1 MTSHYLS
8 HYALVAIITLL
19 ILSAILPVSCDDNIT
34 TIASES
40 IESQRSV
47 VISFVLGTFSM
58 IYSVIRAIFSLTYT
72 IVATPFRY
80 LFLLASAL
88 WQVIVMKPLNYLFQ
102 GASLLFPIILY
113 AVGAVVCG
121 LFIGLCGGFLSEALA
136 SAVVAATWGSD
147 NSPANKG
154 QTVYYPDEDQPHQSE
169 HSQEYSSQTN
179 GSGIVPEMCDTED
192 EVNPQSTALS
202 SSTSLSTNGSFSA
215 SSRDGRFTYPSNAV
229 DSFPVIPEEI
239 LPKSHFGTGEREEC
253 RKMHGRRGKRSSFS
267 SDSWRHIPYAL
278 SPRRLP
284 RTMTARSSFSETSQ
298 QQDSMASNDDD
309 WEEWTDEEE
318 TRKKTL
324 RRRKRHG

>member
-1 MTSHYLS
+1 MSKTSFILKTVKGRCFLFDIFFHMPPSDTWVIPPLLS
-8 HYALVAIITLL
+8 
-19 ILSAILPVSCDDNIT
+19 VSCDDNIT
-34 TIASES
+34 AMASET
-40 IESQRSV
+40 IESQRS
-47 VISFVLGTFSM
+47 
-58 IYSVIRAIFSLTYT
+58 
-72 IVATPFRY
+72 FRY
-80 LFLLASAL
+80 SFLLASAL
-88 WQVIVMKPLNYLFQ
+88 WHTMIMRPLNYFFQ

-147 NSPANKG
+147 NSQSKKD
-154 QTVYYPDEDQPHQSE
+154 QTVYYPDEAQPQAQSQPDQKQDYNN
-169 HSQEYSSQTN
+169 SQAS
-179 GSGIVPEMCDTED
+179 GSGIVPEMFDTED
-192 EVNPQSTALS
+192 EANPQSTALS
-202 SSTSLSTNGSFSA
+202 SSTSLSTNASFSA
-215 SSRDGRFTYPSNAV
+215 SSRDGRYAYPANTV

-239 LPKSHFGTGEREEC
+239 LPKQNHFGTGEREEC

-298 QQDSMASNDDD
+298 QQDSMGSNDDD